1 MLFEIEYMRYKIRFY
16 ILTKKMSA
24 FKIAVIAVFC
34 FSLQVVDGQDDFGF
48 SHSCAVSCSDNVIC
62 WGDNRFGQLGSD
74 DNMTTMNHVHIS
86 NVVQISAG
94 AIHTCAL
101 KNDSTVACWGNNRFG
116 QLGNSLNNG
125 TKNSNLIPL
134 IVNIEN
140 VKQISAGAI
149 HTCALK
155 NDGSVFCWGFNKFGQ
170 LGNSTNIGLEN
181 STTVTPLNV
190 NINNVKQISAGKR
203 HTCALKNNGTVSCW
217 GINRYGQLGNSA
229 NTIINYPNS
238 IPVDVNIDNVKQ
250 ISAGGI
256 HTCALKNDGTV
267 ACWGWNMFGQLGNE
281 KNIGSTN
288 PNFTP
293 LDVSITEVKQIS
305 ADDSHTCAL
314 KTDSTIWCWGIKFTF
329 GNGQILNFSN
339 FNFYTNIP
347 EKMANTQ
354 EENIVQVTAGSYCT
368 CILYDTKE
376 VYCTGLY
383 DIDDPNRTFS
393 FQKDKNI
400 LLYNTATDVAF
411 LAERNDENI
420 CSNTKDDDPKL
431 SVPAIV
437 GIVLGSVLLCGGILY
452 FILKGPIGK
461 KMLGIG
467 RYVQLTA

>member
-140 VKQISAGAI
+140 VKQISAGVI

-267 ACWGWNMFGQLGNE
+267 ACWG
-281 KNIGSTN
+281 
-288 PNFTP
+288 
-293 LDVSITEVKQIS
+293 
-305 ADDSHTCAL
+305 A
-314 KTDSTIWCWGIKFTF
+314 KFTF
-329 GNGQILNFSN
+329 GNGQN
-339 FNFYTNIP
+339 FNESDPNSYTNIP